1 MLKILL
7 KNRLLALADQL
18 TGQSKGKKAAK
29 LGTYAVLIVLGILI
43 LIGCCAGVNALFG
56 NTCVRLAERGEVWAV
71 YGFAGAAGFLLALF
85 LTLFYAQGVI
95 FEAKDNEL
103 LLSMPISPSAILAS
117 RVGSVYFL
125 NSLFTLV
132 MLCAA
137 GYTVSAQ
144 TGGIGVLN
152 WILVIVCA
160 LLLPLL
166 STTISCLLAWL
177 VSYITRRTGRKVLVQ
192 TILSLVA
199 IAALFLVT
207 MGVNRNFFSTFAE
220 SAGDIAQAFRRSLYP
235 LYAMG
240 LAIAETNW
248 GMLAIFAAICIVPFA
263 IVYYVLSRSFI
274 RIVTARN
281 AAKKQK
287 YEATALKGS
296 SVVWSMTKKDL
307 TRFFSSPPYM
317 TNAGLG
323 LLYSIGLTIFA
334 MVSGDSVIRN
344 ILEKTDRIS
353 DPGAYTTVIA
363 AFVISFFAALTTI
376 SGCSVSVEGKNL
388 WILKSMPVR
397 AKDVLT
403 GKLLSHLVLAI
414 PVSVLCS
421 ILYLF
426 VAKILTVPGVIL
438 MFLMPIA
445 FNCFNALFGLIS
457 NLHFGKLDY
466 PSIAKAA
473 KSTTSSLIPIL
484 ATILLVIGSA
494 VLYFTALHGKI
505 DVTVYGII
513 VTAVIFAVDLC
524 MFSYLGSNGAQKR
537 WDELGQ

>member
-29 LGTYAVLIVLGILI
+29 LSTYALLIVLGILI

-56 NTCVRLAERGEVWAV
+56 NACVKLAERGEVWAV
-71 YGFAGAAGFLLALF
+71 YGFAGAAGFILALF
-85 LTLFYAQGVI
+85 LTLFYAQGVV

-144 TGGIGVLN
+144 TGGISVLS
-152 WILVIVCA
+152 WILLIVCA

-177 VSYITRRTGRKVLVQ
+177 VSYITRRTGKKVLVQ

-199 IAALFLVT
+199 IGALFAVT
-207 MGVNRNFFSTFAE
+207 MGVNKNFFATFSE
-220 SAGDIAQAFRRSLYP
+220 SAGDIARAFRQVLYP

-240 LAIAETNW
+240 LAIAENNW
-248 GMLAIFAAICIVPFA
+248 GMLLIFAAICFVPFA
-263 IVYYVLSRSFI
+263 IVYYLLSRSFI

-287 YEATALKGS
+287 YEATALKSS

-307 TRFFSSPPYM
+307 TRFFNSPPYM

-334 MVSGDSVIRN
+334 MVSGDSIIKN
-344 ILEKTDRIS
+344 ILEKSSIIAN
-353 DPGAYTTVIA
+353 PAAYTTVIA

-376 SGCSVSVEGKNL
+376 SGCSISVEGKNL
-388 WILKSMPVR
+388 WILNSMPVR

-445 FNCFNALFGLIS
+445 FHCFNALLGLIA

-466 PSIAKAA
+466 PNIAKAA
-473 KSTTSSLIPIL
+473 KSTTSSLIPML
-484 ATILLVIGSA
+484 FTLLLVIGPA
-494 VLYFTALHGKI
+494 VLYFTMLHKSV
-505 DVTVYGII
+505 DVIVYGII
-513 VTAVIFAVDLC
+513 VTAVMIAVDLC
-524 MFSYLGSNGAQKR
+524 LFFYLGSNGAQKR
-537 WDELGQ
+537 WNELGQ

>member
-1 MLKILL
+1 
-7 KNRLLALADQL
+7 
-18 TGQSKGKKAAK
+18 
-29 LGTYAVLIVLGILI
+29 
-43 LIGCCAGVNALFG
+43 
-56 NTCVRLAERGEVWAV
+56 
-71 YGFAGAAGFLLALF
+71 
-85 LTLFYAQGVI
+85 
-95 FEAKDNEL
+95 
-103 LLSMPISPSAILAS
+103 
-117 RVGSVYFL
+117 
-125 NSLFTLV
+125 
-132 MLCAA
+132 
-137 GYTVSAQ
+137 
-144 TGGIGVLN
+144 
-152 WILVIVCA
+152 
-160 LLLPLL
+160 
-166 STTISCLLAWL
+166 
-177 VSYITRRTGRKVLVQ
+177 
-192 TILSLVA
+192 
-199 IAALFLVT
+199 
-207 MGVNRNFFSTFAE
+207 
-220 SAGDIAQAFRRSLYP
+220 
-235 LYAMG
+235 
-240 LAIAETNW
+240 
-248 GMLAIFAAICIVPFA
+248 VPFA

-344 ILEKTDRIS
+344 ILEKTDRFS

-426 VAKILTVPGVIL
+426 VARILTVPGVIL

-524 MFSYLGSNGAQKR
+524 MFSYLGSTGAQKR

>member
-29 LGTYAVLIVLGILI
+29 LGTYAALIVLGILI

-56 NTCVRLAERGEVWAV
+56 KTCARLAEQGEVWAV
-71 YGFAGAAGFLLALF
+71 YGFAGAAGFILALF

-177 VSYITRRTGRKVLVQ
+177 VSYITRRTGKKVLVQ
-192 TILSLVA
+192 TILSLAA
-199 IAALFLVT
+199 IAALFFVT
-207 MGVNRNFFSTFAE
+207 MGMNKNFFATFAE
-220 SAGDIAQAFRRSLYP
+220 SAGDIAQAFRRTLYP

-240 LAIAETNW
+240 LAIAEANW
-248 GMLAIFAAICIVPFA
+248 GMLLIFAAICIVPFG
-263 IVYYVLSRSFI
+263 IVYYVLSKSFI
-274 RIVTARN
+274 KIVTARN

-287 YEATALKGS
+287 YEAAALKSS

-307 TRFFSSPPYM
+307 TRFFNSPAYM

-334 MVSGDSVIRN
+334 MVSGDSIIKN
-344 ILEKTDRIS
+344 ILEKSDRIS
-353 DPGAYTTVIA
+353 DPAAYTTVIA

-376 SGCSVSVEGKNL
+376 SGCSISVEGKNL

-414 PVSVLCS
+414 PVSIICS
-421 ILYLF
+421 VLYLF

-438 MFLMPIA
+438 MFLMPIV
-445 FNCFNALFGLIS
+445 FHCFNALLGLVA
-457 NLHFGKLDY
+457 NLHFGRLDY

-473 KSTTSSLIPIL
+473 KSTSSSLIPIL
-484 ATILLVIGSA
+484 STIFLVIGSA
-494 VLYFTALHGKI
+494 TLYFVTFRDSI
-505 DVTVYGII
+505 DVTVYGMI
-513 VTAVIFAVDLC
+513 VTALVFAVDVCLFC
-524 MFSYLGSNGAQKR
+524 HLRSNAAQRR
-537 WDELGQ
+537 WDQLG

>member
-7 KNRLLALADQL
+7 KNRLLALADQM

-29 LGTYAVLIVLGILI
+29 FGTYALLIVLGILI
-43 LIGCCAGVNALFG
+43 LIGCCAGVNALLG
-56 NTCVRLAERGEVWAV
+56 NICARLAERGEAWAF
-71 YGFAGAAGFLLALF
+71 YAFAGAAGFILALF

-144 TGGIGVLN
+144 TGGISALS
-152 WILVIVCA
+152 WILLIVCA

-177 VSYITRRTGRKVLVQ
+177 VSYITRRTGKKVLVQ
-192 TILSLVA
+192 TILSLIA
-199 IAALFLVT
+199 IGALFAVT
-207 MGVNRNFFSTFAE
+207 MGVNKGFFATLTE
-220 SAGDIAQAFRRSLYP
+220 NAGDIAAAFRRVLYP

-240 LAIAETNW
+240 LAIADVNW
-248 GMLAIFAAICIVPFA
+248 GMLLVFAAICIAPFA
-263 IVYYVLSRSFI
+263 ITYFVLSKSFI
-274 RIVTARN
+274 KIVTARN

-296 SVVWSMTKKDL
+296 PVVWSMAKKDL
-307 TRFFSSPPYM
+307 ARFFNSPPYM

-323 LLYSIGLTIFA
+323 LLYSIGMTIFA
-334 MVSGDSVIRN
+334 MVSGDSIIKNVLAKIP
-344 ILEKTDRIS
+344 EIS
-353 DPGAYTTVIA
+353 NPGAYTTVTA
-363 AFVISFFAALTTI
+363 AFVTSFFAAMTTI
-376 SGCSVSVEGKNL
+376 SGCSISVEGKNL

-397 AKDVLT
+397 AKEVLR

-414 PVSVLCS
+414 PVSIICS

-445 FNCFNALFGLIS
+445 FNCFNALLGLIS

-473 KSTTSSLIPIL
+473 KSTSSSLIPML
-484 ATILLVIGSA
+484 STIALVVGTG
-494 VLYFTALHGKI
+494 VLYFMVLREKV
-505 DVTVYGII
+505 DVTIYGII
-513 VTAVIFAVDLC
+513 ITAVMIAVDLVL
-524 MFSYLGSNGAQKR
+524 FFYLGSDRAQKR
-537 WDELGQ
+537 WNELS

>member
-125 NSLFTLV
+125 NSLFTMVL
-132 MLCAA
+132 LCAA

-144 TGGIGVLN
+144 TGGISVLS

-177 VSYITRRTGRKVLVQ
+177 VSYITL
-192 TILSLVA
+192 A

-426 VAKILTVPGVIL
+426 VARILTVPGVIL

-524 MFSYLGSNGAQKR
+524 MFSYLGSTGAQKR

>member
-1 MLKILL
+1 M
-7 KNRLLALADQL
+7 
-18 TGQSKGKKAAK
+18 
-29 LGTYAVLIVLGILI
+29 
-43 LIGCCAGVNALFG
+43 
-56 NTCVRLAERGEVWAV
+56 
-71 YGFAGAAGFLLALF
+71 
-85 LTLFYAQGVI
+85 
-95 FEAKDNEL
+95 
-103 LLSMPISPSAILAS
+103 
-117 RVGSVYFL
+117 
-125 NSLFTLV
+125 
-132 MLCAA
+132 
-137 GYTVSAQ
+137 
-144 TGGIGVLN
+144 
-152 WILVIVCA
+152 CA

-177 VSYITRRTGRKVLVQ
+177 VSYITRRTGKKVLVQ

-207 MGVNRNFFSTFAE
+207 MGVNKNFFTTFAE
-220 SAGDIAQAFRRSLYP
+220 SAGDIAQAFRQALYP

-240 LAIAETNW
+240 LAIAESNW
-248 GMLAIFAAICIVPFA
+248 GMLLIFAAICIVPFA

-287 YEATALKGS
+287 YEAAALKGS

-307 TRFFSSPPYM
+307 TRFFNSPAYM

-323 LLYSIGLTIFA
+323 LLYSIGLTVFA
-334 MVSGDSVIRN
+334 MISGDSIIKT
-344 ILEKTDRIS
+344 ILEKSSSIS

-376 SGCSVSVEGKNL
+376 SGCSISVEGKNL

-414 PVSVLCS
+414 PVSILCS
-421 ILYLF
+421 VLYLF

-438 MFLMPIA
+438 MFLMPIV
-445 FNCFNALFGLIS
+445 FHCFNALFGLIS

-473 KSTTSSLIPIL
+473 KSTSSSLIPIL
-484 ATILLVIGSA
+484 STILLVIGSA
-494 VLYFTALHGKI
+494 TMYFVAFQDAV

-513 VTAVIFAVDLC
+513 VTAVMIVVDCCL
-524 MFSYLGSNGAQKR
+524 FYYIGSKGAQKR
-537 WDELGQ
+537 WDKLGQN